1 MNIIIYPT
9 NESENIVDE
18 GIDRILKEK
27 EEISI
32 LQLFLFF
39 HIAYYF
45 WLIELVKL
53 IRPS

>member
-1 MNIIIYPT
+1 MNVIIYPT
-9 NESENIVDE
+9 NDSENIVDE
-18 GIDRILKEK
+18 GMDRILKEK

-45 WLIELVKL
+45 WLIESEKL
-53 IRPS
+53 IKPS